1 LPGGSDPWITKAGKV
16 NFGFY
21 DLRQTVNP
29 NLRKAGVDHSVIM
42 KLTGPKSP
50 SRFQRYNTV
59 DVDDARLA

>member
-1 LPGGSDPWITKAGKV
+1 MR
-16 NFGFY
+16 FY